1 MVSLNNNAV
10 LGKMIQKLTLDNDN
24 TYPNDVIVSWA
35 ISIKNALQTSYG
47 FRPNQLVFRISAN
60 LASNLV
66 DLPPA
71 MTDVSYADL
80 LVIHLME
87 QEMLLLKQNPT
98 ISYAVL

>member
-1 MVSLNNNAV
+1 MVSLNNNAG

-35 ISIKNALQTSYG
+35 ISIKNALQTCYG

-66 DLPPA
+66 DLPPP
-71 MTDVSYADL
+71 MKDVSCADL